1 MLGGSEKIN
10 VLSVELFPAD
20 YFTAVGRLI
29 RLAGA
34 SRPAAVAACN
44 THIIALARQRPG
56 FRAALQKFE
65 VLLPTGCC

>member
-1 MLGGSEKIN
+1 MNSQPRTFK
-10 VLSVELFPAD
+10 VLSIP
-20 YFTAVGRLI
+20 
-29 RLAGA
+29 LAGSSYSDA
-34 SRPAAVAACN
+34 VQQVAGLARAPKPGAVAACI